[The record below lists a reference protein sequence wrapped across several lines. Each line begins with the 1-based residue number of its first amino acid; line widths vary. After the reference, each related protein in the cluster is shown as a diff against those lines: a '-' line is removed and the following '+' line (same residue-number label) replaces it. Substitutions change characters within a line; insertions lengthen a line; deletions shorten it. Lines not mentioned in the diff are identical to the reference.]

1 MESLK
6 RFLDAHDQHF
16 GKALAEIQYGKKLSH
31 WMWFIFP
38 QIKGLGLS
46 ETSKYYALENIAEA
60 KRFLENPVLGSNIL
74 AISAELL
81 KLKTNNAT
89 EIFGR
94 PDNMKLH
101 SCMTLFSL
109 IPGAPPVFNEVLAKY
124 FQGKAESKTIKLAD
138 TTQ

>member
-6 RFLDAHDQHF
+6 RFQDAHDQHF

-60 KRFLENPVLGSNIL
+60 KRFLEHPFLGPNIL
-74 AISAELL
+74 AITTELL

-89 EIFGR
+89 EVFGK
-94 PDNMKLH
+94 PDDMKLH

-109 IPGAPPVFNEVLAKY
+109 IPGAPPVFKEVLAKY
-124 FQGKAESKTIKLAD
+124 FEGKADLLTIQQSSAG
-138 TTQ
+138 